1 MHPDDELSDG
11 WEDMPIER
19 SADADAALDEDAL
32 GSSSDD
38 ESAAAQKSRARRV
51 RDARRDHI
59 HGDGSALSGARN
71 DTGRHL
77 NVHDVRGYDWR
88 TRPGDDDHDLDVAET
103 GYTQLRLD
111 EDEEEEE
118 LNAATEYLFSED
130 LARID
135 DASAPLPQLTMTKL
149 LLSETQKIA
158 YAGVC
163 SIIAYQLVNSL
174 DTCEPK
180 NGAGHRSGH
189 EWVIRIMMRLY
200 QHLDIDVGEQAMI
213 ESLSTHGILASDL
226 APSLIATHTIPNP
239 AYRGPKRGQKDVS
252 EPTPAAEKHETPT
265 AADAQDESHSAPE
278 HSVPASAPVD
288 PNTAAQIADGT
299 SGPPRPPPG
308 ESHTLEGVTTEF
320 TTDSKT
326 ITLDLRW
333 TVLCDLFLV
342 VTADSVYD
350 ARSRVLLERVAD
362 ALGLSWLDVAK
373 FERRISDALQI
384 EEDVSTLQDTRIFRK
399 REAAAWN
406 RRLMMTGLAT
416 LGGGLVI
423 GLSAG
428 LLAPVIGA
436 GIGAALGAVGI
447 GGTSTFLSGVGG
459 AAIITTTGTLGGAAL
474 GGKGMTRRTRS
485 VKTFELRPIHN
496 HKRVNCIVAIP
507 GFMRGM
513 DDDVTLPFSVIDS
526 VMGDAYGVRWEPEM
540 MKEMGNAMAILW
552 NETLVQGVQ
561 QVLAATVAGAMFSA
575 LAWPLWL
582 SKLGYLIDNP
592 WSNALERS
600 RAAGLILADVLMNR
614 QLGVRPIT
622 LIGYSLGARV
632 VYFALQEL
640 ARKKAFGI
648 VQNVYLLGAPVSARD
663 SDWHQARTVVSGRFV
678 NAFSRTDWLLSYLH
692 RAASGGLRSIAGL
705 HPVVPGCGI
714 ENVDVTH
721 LVPGHLSYR
730 VLTPLVLGELG
741 FRTTAD
747 YFDEPESLDNVPER
761 EVIFEQP
768 PPPKQGLSGLT
779 ERLFKSTNKDAEA
792 EARAGAALRN
802 TFKYTAE
809 QPADPQAEADAPEHE
824 EAPGHEE
831 APAPEAESKAEERE
845 EAPAHEANGK
855 AEEPEEAPAPEL
867 PAQGKAV
874 DSAADAAA
882 TSAATSAADAPAAPP
897 AASPPRDAIPTHA
910 QAQQETASSASEHTP
925 GREADAEFAAP
936 SLEPPPPSYTN
947 YGLSSHEAAQL
958 TAEFNTAQAR
968 RDSLPEWAV
977 ANPWR

>member
-19 SADADAALDEDAL
+19 SAKADAALDEDFL
-32 GSSSDD
+32 SPSSDD
-38 ESAAAQKSRARRV
+38 ESSAAQKLRARRV

-71 DTGRHL
+71 DTGHYL
-77 NVHDVRGYDWR
+77 NVHDARGYDWR
-88 TRPGDDDHDLDVAET
+88 TRPGDGDHDLDVVET

-135 DASAPLPQLTMTKL
+135 DTSAPLPQLAMTKL

-163 SIIAYQLVNSL
+163 SIIAYHLVNSL
-174 DTCEPK
+174 DSCEPK

-226 APSLIATHTIPNP
+226 APSLVATHTIPNP
-239 AYRGPKRGQKDVS
+239 AYRGPKRGKKDES
-252 EPTPAAEKHETPT
+252 EPETAAEKHETPKVDT
-265 AADAQDESHSAPE
+265 HDESHATPE
-278 HSVPASAPVD
+278 HIVPESAPVD

-299 SGPPRPPPG
+299 SVPPRPPPG

-373 FERRISDALQI
+373 FEQRISDALQI

-399 REAAAWN
+399 REAAARN
-406 RRLMMTGLAT
+406 RRLIMTGLVT

-496 HKRVNCIVAIP
+496 RKRVNCIVAIP

-640 ARKKAFGI
+640 ARMKAFGI

-663 SDWHQARTVVSGRFV
+663 NEWHQARTVVSGRFV

-721 LVPGHLSYR
+721 IVPGHLSYR

-779 ERLFKSTNKDAEA
+779 ERLFKSTSKDAEA
-792 EARAGAALRN
+792 EARAGTALRN

-809 QPADPQAEADAPEHE
+809 QPAEPQAETDVSKHGEIPVH
-824 EAPGHEE
+824 
-831 APAPEAESKAEERE
+831 EAESKEEE
-845 EAPAHEANGK
+845 PEKAPAHESESKMG
-855 AEEPEEAPAPEL
+855 ESEL
-867 PAQGKAV
+867 AV
-874 DSAADAAA
+874 QDKTTDSTAD
-882 TSAATSAADAPAAPP
+882 TTADSPAAPATTAP
-897 AASPPRDAIPTHA
+897 ASDAIPTHA
-910 QAQQETASSASEHTP
+910 QAQHTETASTAPVHTP
-925 GREADAEFAAP
+925 DPKADAEFAAP
-936 SLEPPPPSYTN
+936 SLEPPPPSFTN
-947 YGLSSHEAAQL
+947 YGLSSDEAAQL
-958 TAEFNTAQAR
+958 TAEFNSAQASR
-968 RDSLPEWAV
+968 ESLPEWAV
-977 ANPWR
+977 ANPWG